1 MNYITEP
8 TFKRVLNN
16 QKEKVMKQQLI
27 TSYKDLVK
35 LLQNKKIK
43 DVLCIKNVVIP
54 FELNLHQ
61 LLEDAG
67 LCIGAERKCLLS
79 QSSQLIIENARCK
92 NLLVEELFTH
102 DIRIDFRIKDSYIE
116 EFWINSC
123 HFHSLDLINTNVK
136 TFGISNSH
144 IDGEADLWFARDE
157 KLGSKIINIEDTI
170 FGGNLKISNLMLYKE
185 FEFNIGS
192 NSVISKD
199 CIISDTIISGGLLDI
214 RGKIIHDLRF
224 NFINYQGEVDYFQH
238 PLNYGNIELHDAIV
252 GNELVFLNCHID
264 ELGITNCDING
275 IREFSFS
282 YNKLQYGAAVAL
294 RNAALKKSDIILL
307 EKYSSEIYDALIH
320 ENSTKAYRRWASR
333 LNGESIKRKFG
344 IRDCFYKYV
353 FEPIRLLIP
362 SFSYNE
368 GLLLWLNK
376 YSNDYNR
383 SWKRGIFFTL
393 IITLISYFLLNYF
406 GMEEPFFVFDPQF
419 DGFGEVVKGYL
430 SLLDIFNLTN
440 LSDKISFKLS
450 PCGYLLLLF
459 FKVFITYGCWQ
470 TIYAFFKFKK

>member
-1 MNYITEP
+1 MNTDVITRYE
-8 TFKRVLNN
+8 
-16 QKEKVMKQQLI
+16 E
-27 TSYKDLVK
+27 LVQS
-35 LLQNKKIK
+35 LYNNKKK
-43 DVLCIKNVVIP
+43 NVVYIKNVDVP
-54 FELNLHQ
+54 FELNLQQ

-67 LCIGAERKCLLS
+67 LCKETILS
-79 QSSQLIIENARCK
+79 QSFQLIVENVRCK
-92 NLLVEELFTH
+92 NLLVRELFTH
-102 DIRIDFRIKDSYIE
+102 DVSIEFRIKDSFIGE
-116 EFWINSC
+116 LWIDSC
-123 HFHSLDLINTNVK
+123 HFHSLDLINTNIK

-157 KLGSKIINIEDTI
+157 ELGPKIINIENTI
-170 FGGNLKISNLMLYKE
+170 FGRNLKISNFVLYKE
-185 FEFNIGS
+185 SEINIEG
-192 NSVISKD
+192 NCVISKD
-199 CIISDTIISGGLLDI
+199 CIILDTIILGGLIDI
-214 RGKIIHDLRF
+214 RGKIKHDLRF
-224 NFINYQGEVDYFQH
+224 NFINHQGEVDYFQY

-252 GNELVFLNCHID
+252 DNELVFLYCHIG

-275 IREFSFS
+275 IREYTFS

-294 RNAALKKSDIILL
+294 RNAALKKSDMILS
-307 EKYSSEIYDALIH
+307 EKYNSEIYDALIH

-333 LNGESIKRKFG
+333 INGESYKRKFC
-344 IRDCFYKYV
+344 IRDCIFKYV
-353 FEPIRLLIP
+353 FEPIILLIS

-383 SWKRGIFFTL
+383 SWKRGVFFTF
-393 IITLISYFLLNYF
+393 IVTLISYFLLNYL

-450 PCGYLLLLF
+450 PCGYLLLFF
-459 FKVFITYGCWQ
+459 FKVLITYGCWQ
-470 TIYAFFKFKK
+470 TIYAFFKYKK